1 MHFIVEFL
9 RRLHRVVITCATLSQ
24 PTGLIF
30 SVIFGSCCRK
40 LGIHLSAPA
49 FHTTALVYS
58 LPSLLIKKRLIQFLP
73 ACSTSTFSLI
83 IFHHTGFYS
92 DWKPTLPQLLSR
104 TPPSRSVL
112 LFSASRSLLSYTA
125 SGTRPRITA
134 KPHCARALSRQPCAA
149 SMFGW
154 LVRPNFRVKGLR
166 SSNSH
171 DICCDPPTRAAA
183 GFWRA
188 LSVLLVAGTTALS
201 GTAGLSSMTSAL
213 ENYINRT
220 VAVITSDGRMI
231 VGTLKGFDQTIN
243 LILDESHERVFSSS
257 QGVEQVVLGLYIV
270 RGDNVAVIGEIDE
283 ETDSALDLGN
293 IRAEPL
299 NSVAH

>member
-1 MHFIVEFL
+1 MRAGAPGAGGGPAASPENSRACVLEPRALEAAPRPPPGAAAHAPSPPLHFRSITSRPVGATPKGRSASPHPRFTATRISPPPWRENSRL
-9 RRLHRVVITCATLSQ
+9 RVLRQ
-24 PTGLIF
+24 DF
-30 SVIFGSCCRK
+30 SLV
-40 LGIHLSAPA
+40 A
-49 FHTTALVYS
+49 ALR
-58 LPSLLIKKRLIQFLP
+58 PSLSRLLP
-73 ACSTSTFSLI
+73 
-83 IFHHTGFYS
+83 
-92 DWKPTLPQLLSR
+92 
-104 TPPSRSVL
+104 TPPSGSRL
-112 LFSASRSLLSYTA
+112 LPSF
-125 SGTRPRITA
+125 RPRLA
-134 KPHCARALSRQPCAA
+134 
-149 SMFGW
+149 
-154 LVRPNFRVKGLR
+154 
-166 SSNSH
+166 
-171 DICCDPPTRAAA
+171 
-183 GFWRA
+183 
-188 LSVLLVAGTTALS
+188 LVAGRKRGGGPLRTRTKPPSPRVVGRAPS
-201 GTAGLSSMTSAL
+201 GSGARRPRRGQSRDSWWAGGATGAWRAFPAAAVARVAVRRGGRSIMTSAL

>member
-1 MHFIVEFL
+1 MPDFYYLPFTPLENS
-9 RRLHRVVITCATLSQ
+9 LS
-24 PTGLIF
+24 
-30 SVIFGSCCRK
+30 
-40 LGIHLSAPA
+40 HL
-49 FHTTALVYS
+49 
-58 LPSLLIKKRLIQFLP
+58 LPP
-73 ACSTSTFSLI
+73 
-83 IFHHTGFYS
+83 
-92 DWKPTLPQLLSR
+92 
-104 TPPSRSVL
+104 TPPSRNFFLSSACCSFLPL
-112 LFSASRSLLSYTA
+112 LVPEIADRKNCGTHHAGALTRYRFDSQLLGCNSR
-125 SGTRPRITA
+125 
-134 KPHCARALSRQPCAA
+134 
-149 SMFGW
+149 
-154 LVRPNFRVKGLR
+154 
-166 SSNSH
+166 
-171 DICCDPPTRAAA
+171 DICFRHSAGAAA
-183 GFWRA
+183 GPWRA
-188 LSVLLVAGTTALS
+188 FLASLVPFAAVLLRAAGPS
-201 GTAGLSSMTSAL
+201 IMTSAL